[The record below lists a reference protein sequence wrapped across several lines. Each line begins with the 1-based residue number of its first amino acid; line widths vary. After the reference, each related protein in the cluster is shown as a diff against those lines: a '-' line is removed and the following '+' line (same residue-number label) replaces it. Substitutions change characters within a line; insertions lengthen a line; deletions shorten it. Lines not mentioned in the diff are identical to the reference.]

1 MATVSTRW
9 WGIIV
14 SLNHEEGCFAATG
27 SPAGE
32 ALLNAIPP
40 PWGQIVL
47 IAVKIHKAW
56 IGANIGSDGVDLHF
70 NWGGFLHYVGRR
82 GDPQPCAGLGA
93 GPNLALKAP
102 SFVGRQVDAPR
113 VWSRGL

>member
-1 MATVSTRW
+1 MATLSTRW

-47 IAVKIHKAW
+47 IVIKIHKAW
-56 IGANIGSDGVDLHF
+56 IGANIGGDGVDLHF

-82 GDPQPCAGLGA
+82 GDPEPCTGLGVGSRLGGKTVSA
-93 GPNLALKAP
+93 
-102 SFVGRQVDAPR
+102 GRQVDAPR
-113 VWSRGL
+113 VWSRGR